1 LGQSSG
7 RSSPQSH
14 LDDDTPTDEAID
26 GGSEENFFQ
35 NFDPSKMEWDTNE
48 DGQWIGTIPNFH
60 LPKDPEQIRIL
71 REQIAQHIQ
80 DKYGV
85 PHDKIEIMN
94 MRNES

>member
-1 LGQSSG
+1 
-7 RSSPQSH
+7 
-14 LDDDTPTDEAID
+14 
-26 GGSEENFFQ
+26 
-35 NFDPSKMEWDTNE
+35 MEWDTNE